1 MQISQESTCVGVFFN
16 KVVFFN
22 KAPVSCLIKLQALGT
37 AVLLKRDSNTGFFL
51 SILGIIQ
58 EHLFRRESMNSW
70 FWKSSA
76 PFWKHLIYRTFPV
89 AASDSFRFP
98 ACNFIKKETPAKM
111 FICEFC
117 KIYKIFR
124 QKYLRMSASCVYLW
138 ILRSYSDHLFYR
150 APLGNCLFHLQV
162 AQFQPIHT
170 LKKWFYSKKVIS
182 AFQAFILEEKVAIRR
197 RSCT

>member
-1 MQISQESTCVGVFFN
+1 
-16 KVVFFN
+16 
-22 KAPVSCLIKLQALGT
+22 
-37 AVLLKRDSNTGFFL
+37 
-51 SILGIIQ
+51 
-58 EHLFRRESMNSW
+58 
-70 FWKSSA
+70 
-76 PFWKHLIYRTFPV
+76 
-89 AASDSFRFP
+89 
-98 ACNFIKKETPAKM
+98 
-111 FICEFC
+111 
-117 KIYKIFR
+117 
-124 QKYLRMSASCVYLW
+124 MSASCVYLR